1 MNIVLISGFSLGL
14 RSWFAFTCS
23 TALYKEHRT
32 HFFRNQYKFYFFSY
46 CRVAGA
52 GDGAFRLFL
61 SPRISLS
68 GRLDAPSYINY
79 TWFESTMRFLLVMDI
94 EMVHK

>member
-1 MNIVLISGFSLGL
+1 MVSPLPAVWHS
-14 RSWFAFTCS
+14 
-23 TALYKEHRT
+23 YKEHRT
-32 HFFRNQYKFYFFSY
+32 HFFRKPIQGLFWFFPTRELRCWEIWRFAS
-46 CRVAGA
+46 
-52 GDGAFRLFL
+52 L
-61 SPRISLS
+61 SLRISLS

>member
-1 MNIVLISGFSLGL
+1 MPLPAVWHYIK
-14 RSWFAFTCS
+14 S
-23 TALYKEHRT
+23 TAPT
-32 HFFRNQYKFYFFSY
+32 FFETNTNFIFFPY